1 MAIFFFR
8 LRIKDP
14 KSFIDVVRK
23 ILSKTFKVVVQQIT
37 IAHENL
43 LLFTD
48 KYQAFYLFFVL
59 QKKKMKSFKC

>member
-1 MAIFFFR
+1 MTAISFFYR

-14 KSFIDVVRK
+14 KSFINVVKK

-37 IAHENL
+37 LAHENI

-48 KYQAFYLFFVL
+48 KYQAFY
-59 QKKKMKSFKC
+59 